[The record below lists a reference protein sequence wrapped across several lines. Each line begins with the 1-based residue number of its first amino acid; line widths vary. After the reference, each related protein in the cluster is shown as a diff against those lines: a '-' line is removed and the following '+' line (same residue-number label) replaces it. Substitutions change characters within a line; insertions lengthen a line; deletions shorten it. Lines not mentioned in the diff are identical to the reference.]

1 MADSQR
7 QKNLQDLFYSGVAG
21 NDNNDNHMYNLCFHR
36 GDIPEIKEILIINNW
51 RNRKNEKS
59 NF

>member
-21 NDNNDNHMYNLCFHR
+21 NDNNDNYMYNICFHR
-36 GDIPEIKEILIINNW
+36 GYIPKIKEVLIAKMYNY
-51 RNRKNEKS
+51 S
-59 NF
+59 